1 MLHKIT
7 LAVLLT
13 FLFVSPEI
21 HATERDGNKLLTDC
35 SIAINVMEDVSK
47 EPTQITSTAYC
58 LGHVRGADDMHNLY
72 RAVSKSKP
80 LYCMPSGVT
89 MGQMVRIIVK
99 YLKENPEQLHE
110 DGTML
115 IAAALRDAYPCKT

>member
-7 LAVLLT
+7 LAALLI
-13 FLFVSPEI
+13 FLLVSPEA
-21 HATERDGNKLLTDC
+21 HATESDGNKLLTDC
-35 SIAINVMEDVSK
+35 SIAIKVMEDGSK

-72 RAVSKSKP
+72 RAISKSEP
-80 LYCMPSGVT
+80 LYCLPSEVT
-89 MGQMVRIIVK
+89 TGQMVRIIVK
-99 YLKENPEQLHE
+99 YLKETPENLHL

-115 IAAALRDAYPCKT
+115 IATALRGAYPCKT